1 MDSPS
6 VTQHAFPDG
15 IIWVPI
21 GKESSQ
27 NFVTR
32 MREVAKGLSDD
43 LSRYDTAEG
52 SIHQYRT
59 TLRGK
64 AALIVLDDVWDARDV
79 EPFRAD
85 SPRSRLLFTTRDSSI
100 AATAGA
106 RG

>member
-6 VTQHAFPDG
+6 VMHHAFPDG

-21 GKESSQ
+21 GKVSSQ

-32 MREVAKGLSDD
+32 MREVAKGLNDD

-52 SIHQYRT
+52 SIHEYRT
-59 TLRGK
+59 TLRSK
-64 AALIVLDDVWDARDV
+64 AALIVLDDVWDSKDV

-85 SPRSRLLFTTRDSSI
+85 SLRSRLLFTTRN
-100 AATAGA
+100 T
-106 RG
+106 